1 MLYTDRHALD
11 MAEDVRVALWEEFG
25 PPVID
30 EHLCPDD
37 FATYSESEVYLP
49 FGGEAECA
57 LEEVAEHFKLT
68 RERIRQIQAGALRK
82 VLRKLM
88 IKQWQDD
95 RALQGL
101 RRKPVDR
108 R

>member
-1 MLYTDRHALD
+1 MLYTDRHDMD

-25 PPVID
+25 EPVID

-57 LEEVAEHFKLT
+57 LEEVAAHFKLT
-68 RERIRQIQAGALRK
+68 RERIRQIQANALRK

-88 IKQWQDD
+88 IKEYQDT
-95 RALQGL
+95 RALHGPC
-101 RRKPVDR
+101 RKPVDR